1 MLSAIGELAT
11 TQKLGTSTPKVAKN
25 DIWFLKYANTHPDTK
40 IRYHASGM
48 ILHVESN
55 ASYFSISTARSRVG
69 GYHYLSS
76 PSNNP
81 NLPPTETP
89 PMNRPLHAVCK
100 IVRNFMALSSE
111 AEVVRLF
118 LNE

>member
-48 ILHVESN
+48 ILHVDRN
-55 ASYFSISTARSRVG
+55 ASNWSIRKPQIRVG

-76 PSNNP
+76 PSINP
-81 NLPPTETP
+81 NLPIKKTP
-89 PMNRPLHAVCK
+89 PMNGPLHAVCK
-100 IVRNFMALSSE
+100 ILRNVMASE
-111 AEVVRLF
+111 AEA
-118 LNE
+118 